1 MKWSCTVNIEK
12 SCIAHVLSNLK
23 KIKPPKSNL
32 RWFFHTKNCIPNA
45 LPTGEAFFFC
55 RHSSEAEQGAFNA
68 QVGISKFPAGTTSA
82 LWHFRRKPKD
92 RKHRTEPGNK
102 CERKKKTMKK
112 EELMKLDGMTDAL
125 AAAVLNL
132 AKGDTEGMIP
142 KARLDEVIAER
153 DNARKEHAD
162 VLKELGALQKETG
175 DAAEL
180 RDKIKSLED
189 AAKES
194 QKKHDTE
201 IHTLKVDN
209 AVNSALL
216 GSGARNVKAAKALLN
231 LDKAELAEDGT
242 VKGLADQIKALR
254 TAEDSKFLFGSST
267 PKLKGA
273 KAGESGNDDG
283 DHQVDT
289 SKMTYSE
296 LVAYMA
302 EHPDANIK

>member
-1 MKWSCTVNIEK
+1 
-12 SCIAHVLSNLK
+12 
-23 KIKPPKSNL
+23 
-32 RWFFHTKNCIPNA
+32 
-45 LPTGEAFFFC
+45 
-55 RHSSEAEQGAFNA
+55 
-68 QVGISKFPAGTTSA
+68 
-82 LWHFRRKPKD
+82 
-92 RKHRTEPGNK
+92 
-102 CERKKKTMKK
+102 MKK

-132 AKGDTEGMIP
+132 AKADTEGMIP

-162 VLKELGALQKETG
+162 VLKELGALRKETG
-175 DAAEL
+175 DAADL

-194 QKKHDTE
+194 QKQHDTE
-201 IHTLKVDN
+201 IHNLKVDN

-242 VKGLADQIKALR
+242 VKGLADQIKALQ

-267 PKLKGA
+267 LRLKGA
-273 KAGESGNDDG
+273 KAGESGNEDG

-289 SKMTYSE
+289 SKMTYTE
-296 LVAYMA
+296 LAAYMA
-302 EHPDANIK
+302 EHPEININ

>member
-1 MKWSCTVNIEK
+1 
-12 SCIAHVLSNLK
+12 
-23 KIKPPKSNL
+23 
-32 RWFFHTKNCIPNA
+32 
-45 LPTGEAFFFC
+45 
-55 RHSSEAEQGAFNA
+55 
-68 QVGISKFPAGTTSA
+68 
-82 LWHFRRKPKD
+82 
-92 RKHRTEPGNK
+92 
-102 CERKKKTMKK
+102 MKK

-132 AKGDTEGMIP
+132 VKGDTEGMIP

-201 IHTLKVDN
+201 IRTLKVDN
-209 AVNSALL
+209 AVNAALL
-216 GSGARNVKAAKALLN
+216 GSGALNVKAAKALLN

-273 KAGESGNDDG
+273 NAGESGNEDG

-302 EHPDANIK
+302 EHPDEKIN